1 MKLEFIFPEKT
12 TNEQKADFLLGLQSH
27 GRSHG
32 IIFYNEKININKIDE
47 HSIFDN
53 IRNWANEKGI
63 IKKGDLKTQTLK
75 LLEEAGELA
84 RSVLKSDHVE
94 FKDAIGDCVVVLTN
108 LAALTGLKIEDC
120 INSAYEEIQS
130 RTGKMENGTFIKD

>member
-12 TNEQKADFLLGLQSH
+12 TDEQKADFLLGLQSYP
-27 GRSHG
+27 
-32 IIFYNEKININKIDE
+32 IIVNDKKVIINKAYDN
-47 HSIFDN
+47 SIFN
-53 IRNWANEKGI
+53 KIRSWANEKGI

-84 RSVLKSDHVE
+84 RSVLKSDHIE

-120 INSAYEEIQS
+120 INSAYEEIKDRKGEMQ
-130 RTGKMENGTFIKD
+130 NGTFIKQ